1 MIHVMLRCSKRKLWR
16 LVSDQWKEPP
26 TSVEDCFM
34 EVESQP
40 KTYTLHWAGGMARL
54 AVIQSRPVLTV
65 TEQGRQMPYL
75 LDVKMLEERGM
86 VRPYVEESE
95 GQASSDLRSSE
106 LGLCSSISEC
116 IFDGIGHLFAKIK
129 AQATEATVNL
139 SREVTSHVQ

>member
-1 MIHVMLRCSKRKLWR
+1 MIRVMLRCSKRKLWR

-40 KTYTLHWAGGMARL
+40 KTYTLHWTGGMARL
-54 AVIQSRPVLTV
+54 AVIQGRPVLTV
-65 TEQGRQMPYL
+65 TDQGRQMPHL
-75 LDVKMLEERGM
+75 LNVKMLEERGM
-86 VRPYVEESE
+86 VRPYVEEFE

-106 LGLCSSISEC
+106 LGLCGNISGC

-139 SREVTSHVQ
+139 SREATSHI

>member
-1 MIHVMLRCSKRKLWR
+1 
-16 LVSDQWKEPP
+16 
-26 TSVEDCFM
+26 M

-54 AVIQSRPVLTV
+54 AVIQGRPILTV
-65 TEQGRQMPYL
+65 TDQGRQMPHL
-75 LDVKMLEERGM
+75 LNVKMLEERGM

-106 LGLCSSISEC
+106 C

-129 AQATEATVNL
+129 AQATGGAVNL
-139 SREVTSHVQ
+139 SRETNPYV

>member
-26 TSVEDCFM
+26 TSVEDCL
-34 EVESQP
+34 ESQP

-54 AVIQSRPVLTV
+54 AVIQGRPVLTI
-65 TEQGRQMPYL
+65 TEQDRQMPYL
-75 LDVKMLEERGM
+75 LDVKILEERGM
-86 VRPYVEESE
+86 VRPYVEEFE

-129 AQATEATVNL
+129 AQATAATVNL

>member
-1 MIHVMLRCSKRKLWR
+1 MNRIRTSKRKLYSLAR
-16 LVSDQWKEPP
+16 ELGAEIPV
-26 TSVEDCFM
+26 SVEDCFM

-40 KTYTLHWAGGMARL
+40 KTYTLHWAGGMVRL
-54 AVIQSRPVLTV
+54 AVIQGRPVLTI
-65 TEQGRQMPYL
+65 TEQDRQMPYL

-86 VRPYVEESE
+86 VRPYVEEFE

-129 AQATEATVNL
+129 AQATAATVNL